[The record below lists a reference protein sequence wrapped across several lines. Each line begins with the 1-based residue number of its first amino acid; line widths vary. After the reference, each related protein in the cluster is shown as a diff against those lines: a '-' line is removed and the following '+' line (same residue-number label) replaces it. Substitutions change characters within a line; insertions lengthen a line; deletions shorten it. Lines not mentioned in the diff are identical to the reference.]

1 MAPKIF
7 GILTAITLAAAAFVA
22 NVNKTRYQAEIVET
36 AKQHDALEK
45 SKVRLEVAEE
55 RMNVTLPDAIAKV
68 EAELAKLKSE
78 EAAQTKVNEGLA
90 AQVAEKTATIAS
102 NKAKLDE
109 FREKTAKVG
118 DLKEL
123 AAKMRATNAELKELN
138 SAIETTKTKI
148 DTLTAEN
155 TSTVAQITSTQG
167 KFDTFAKGNSLPD
180 LKTRIRSIYPNW
192 GFVTLA
198 SGNNAGVMTNS
209 NLNVV
214 RDGQVIA
221 KLLVTAVESGSAS
234 ASIVPDS
241 LAPDT
246 TLMVG
251 DRVEAASK

>member
-7 GILTAITLAAAAFVA
+7 GILTAITLAAAAFIA
-22 NVNKTRYQAEIVET
+22 NVNKTRYQAEIDET
-36 AKQHDALEK
+36 ARQHEALDK
-45 SKVRLEVAEE
+45 SKVRLAVAEE
-55 RMNVTLPDAIAKV
+55 RMNITLPGEIAVV
-68 EAELAKLKSE
+68 EGDLAKLKSE
-78 EAAQTKVNEGLA
+78 EEAQTKINEELA
-90 AQVAEKTATIAS
+90 AQISDKTAKIAT

-118 DLKEL
+118 DLKDL
-123 AAKMRATNAELKELN
+123 AAKMRTINAELKDLN
-138 SAIETTKTKI
+138 ASIESTKAKI
-148 DTLTAEN
+148 DNLTAEN

-167 KFDTFAKGNSLPD
+167 KFDTWAKGNSLPD

-221 KLLVTAVESGSAS
+221 KLLVTAVESGSAT

-241 LAPDT
+241 LAADT

-251 DRVEAASK
+251 DRVEAVTK

>member
-7 GILTAITLAAAAFVA
+7 GILTAFTLAAAAFVA
-22 NVNKTRYQAEIVET
+22 NVNKTRYQAENIET
-36 AKQHDALEK
+36 DKQHGALEK
-45 SKVRLEVAEE
+45 SKIRLADAEE
-55 RMNVTLPDAIAKV
+55 KMNVTLPNAIAAV

-78 EAAQTKVNEGLA
+78 EADQTKANEDLA
-90 AQVAEKTATIAS
+90 AQVATKTATISA

-109 FREKTAKVG
+109 FREKTSKVG

-138 SAIETTKTKI
+138 SSIENTKAKI
-148 DTLTAEN
+148 DNLTAEN

-167 KFDTFAKGNSLPD
+167 KFETWGKGETLRD
-180 LKTRIRSIYPNW
+180 MKTRIRSIYPNW

-198 SGNNAGVMTNS
+198 AGNNAGVMTNS